1 MARLGIHTSA
11 DENIKNILFED
22 RKVIIQ
28 PGCIVGLGIL
38 RGKAGMEH
46 SWEWIPKI
54 ENDIDAGFS
63 IAPITLKTVTEVTCS
78 YITIR
83 KFEELFGRCEYVLK
97 CIKDHEHEERD
108 VHKYDEAVVPAPLEP
123 RYKRPSIFSTC
134 VTKPDNW
141 LQDVIENGRFLYLQS
156 LKNETGLLGQS
167 KFTNKSAATPAQE
180 DVVIKIYVKARV
192 VIPHII
198 CERNLLNDLE
208 HSFIVKL
215 YESFQTTNEVLF
227 VMESLV
233 FGDIHYLLHHHTSYQ
248 VNGKPNGLPFPMV
261 QLYLAQVVSAL
272 SYMRKKGL
280 VYRNLNP
287 HNLLLDQKGYVRL
300 VDFKYTKKIPYK
312 DTHHQHAGHKY
323 MYKTYTLCGVSEY
336 MAPEMI
342 LRSGYDHSVD
352 LWAIGILTYELC
364 TGTNPFSS
372 ITIDD
377 TASKIIATKHEPLF
391 DRSTERRPA
400 ILADLAEQIELL
412 DIASNKESST
422 PAVDFKSLSQL
433 FSSRFTPVESKN
445 LLDVITGFLSYQP
458 SHRLSLMK
466 GDLDSVYSSAIF
478 NGYDWNALE
487 EKQIKPMYVPS
498 NPVLVPQEFDLQ
510 SKQFMV
516 AFSGS
521 KEIFKPFK
529 E

>member
-1 MARLGIHTSA
+1 MT
-11 DENIKNILFED
+11 NILFED

-38 RGKAGMEH
+38 RGKAGMED
-46 SWEWIPKI
+46 SWEWVPKM

-83 KFEELFGRCEYVLK
+83 KFEELFGRCEFVLK
-97 CIKDHEHEERD
+97 HINDHKHEARD
-108 VHKYDEAVVPAPLEP
+108 VHKYEEAAVTGLQVL
-123 RYKRPSIFSTC
+123 RYTRPSIFSTC
-134 VTKPDNW
+134 VTKPENW
-141 LQDVIENGRFLYLQS
+141 LQDIIANGKFLYLQS

-167 KFTNKSAATPAQE
+167 KFTNKSASTTAPE

-192 VIPHII
+192 IIPHII
-198 CERNLLNDLE
+198 CEKTILNDLE

-233 FGDIHYLLHHHTSYQ
+233 FGDIHHLLHNHTSYQ
-248 VNGKPNGLPFPMV
+248 VNGKPYGLPFPMV
-261 QLYLAQVVSAL
+261 QFFLAQVVSAL
-272 SYMRKKGL
+272 SYMRRKGL

-287 HNLLLDQKGYVRL
+287 HNLLLDQRGYLRL

-312 DTHHQHAGHKY
+312 DTHHQHTGHKY

-352 LWAIGILTYELC
+352 LWSLGILTYELC
-364 TGTNPFSS
+364 TGVNPFSS
-372 ITIDD
+372 TTIDE
-377 TASKIIATKHEPLF
+377 TASRIIATRHEPLF

-400 ILADLAEQIELL
+400 VLADLAEQIELL
-412 DIASNKESST
+412 DIASKKESNTST
-422 PAVDFKSLSQL
+422 VDFKSLAEL
-433 FSSRFTPVESKN
+433 FSSKFTPAESKN

-458 SHRLSLMK
+458 SYRLSLMK
-466 GDLDSVYSSAIF
+466 GDLDSIYSSAVF
-478 NGYDWNALE
+478 NGYDWNGLE

-498 NPVLVPQEFDLQ
+498 NPVLVPQEFDVQ
-510 SKQFMV
+510 SKEFMV

-521 KEIFKPFK
+521 KEIFQPFK